1 MCGVLPHESV
11 VTQAFRVGWHADC
24 LWSAIRG
31 AIDSSS
37 PGAAENA
44 AVAAAA
50 LAGVLPPGSHG
61 LVTDVVQKLRA
72 GMGSRSAPAS
82 CHMGICYDLLVI
94 CLS

>member
-1 MCGVLPHESV
+1 MQILCGDIHHDSIVAHALV
-11 VTQAFRVGWHADC
+11 CVGWAADN
-24 LWSAIRG
+24 LWATIKG

-72 GMGSRSAPAS
+72 GMDSRSASAVA
-82 CHMGICYDLLVI
+82 CVRCCDLV
-94 CLS
+94 